1 MIEEAILSAI
11 ANFPNFAGLALLA
24 AAMYNLNQRAQERD
38 EEHYDLLVALLTEC
52 LGSKVKAEL
61 MVRDARKKKE

>member
-24 AAMYNLNQRAQERD
+24 AAMFNLVNRLMERD
-38 EEHYDLLVALLTEC
+38 DEHYDLLVALLTEC
-52 LGSKVKAEL
+52 LGSKARAEAL
-61 MVRDARKKKE
+61 VSQVRSKDG